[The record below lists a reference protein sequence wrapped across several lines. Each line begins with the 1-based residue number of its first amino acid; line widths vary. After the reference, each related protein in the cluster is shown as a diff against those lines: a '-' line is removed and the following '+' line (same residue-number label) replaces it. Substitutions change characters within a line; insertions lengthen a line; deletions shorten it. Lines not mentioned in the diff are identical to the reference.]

1 MGGGLAGSCAY
12 LPLQEEQVAAVRA
25 GAPGFLCAPARYCFS
40 SEPFGSLRPP
50 GPAPWPRPPTAYP
63 VSYEVSAGPCLLG
76 WKEAVRPPS
85 QRPTQRPRECQASI
99 TLCSSRGLGSPRST
113 PPLPCEPIDESRP
126 LAWYRQW
133 HELTSMGGLKSSSRP
148 PFYRRDHQVPVA
160 QGGRAVAENLATRA
174 GGC

>member
-1 MGGGLAGSCAY
+1 MGGGLAGSSAY

-85 QRPTQRPRECQASI
+85 QRPTQRPP
-99 TLCSSRGLGSPRST
+99 G
-113 PPLPCEPIDESRP
+113 
-126 LAWYRQW
+126 
-133 HELTSMGGLKSSSRP
+133 
-148 PFYRRDHQVPVA
+148 VPGKHYSLLL
-160 QGGRAVAENLATRA
+160 QRA
-174 GGC
+174 